1 MAALLWTGA
10 LLLCTANTPK
20 IPPPA
25 LHTAAGTGKIDEVK
39 ALLADG
45 GDVHEVDS
53 RGEPAL
59 MHAAWGG
66 HAEIVQVL
74 LDAGAS
80 PNPQDRGG
88 DYPLLFAAFQGH
100 LPIIQALCAKPDIDP
115 NLQNKNGF
123 TALLIAIVRR
133 TFHLR
138 RASARQSPVR
148 SWAIAPGRSHA
159 MAFAG

>member
-1 MAALLWTGA
+1 MAALLLTGA
-10 LLLCTANTPK
+10 LLLCTASTPK
-20 IPPPA
+20 TPPPA
-25 LHTAAGTGKIDEVK
+25 LHTAAGTGAIDEVK
-39 ALLADG
+39 ALLANG
-45 GDVHEVDS
+45 GDVHEVDG

-66 HAEIVQVL
+66 HAEVVQML

-80 PNPQDRGG
+80 PNPQDRNG

-133 TFHLR
+133 TIHLHR
-138 RASARQSPVR
+138 VGSQAAVPDH
-148 SWAIAPGRSHA
+148 PHA
-159 MAFAG
+159 MALAPG